1 MNRNTLITT
10 FEQPL
15 IFVSS
20 NLTNAVPVCVSPDQ
34 SLLQLEFEVV
44 TSLTRISRPRQAR
57 GKWILPITAKNNLF
71 MKENMP
77 LVARLEVDDKRIR
90 DVFHHLRGSV
100 EHQILGRGGPQVEE
114 AAISCRG
121 GKKLLNSAVHRT
133 C

>member
-10 FEQPL
+10 SERPL
-15 IFVSS
+15 IFLSS

-34 SLLQLEFEVV
+34 SLVQLEFEVA
-44 TSLTRISRPRQAR
+44 TSLTRISWPLQAR
-57 GKWILPITAKNNLF
+57 GKWSLPMTTKNNLF

-77 LVARLEVDDKRIR
+77 LVARLEVDNERIR
-90 DVFHHLRGSV
+90 DVFHHLRGS
-100 EHQILGRGGPQVEE
+100 EYQILGSSGGRQVE

-121 GKKLLNSAVHRT
+121 GKKLLNSVVHRR